1 MIHLLSIKRFMAIS
15 VTIVLAVVIVLSTSG
30 SAMGQ
35 ENGGAPA
42 RDVATAQQ
50 QGPTDPAELE
60 AFLDKLLGKEMQK
73 HHIAGAAV
81 SVVKDGELFFAKGY
95 GEADLENK
103 IPVDPEQTI
112 FHVGSVGKLFTWT
125 AVMQLV
131 EEGKLDL
138 DEDVNTYLDF
148 RIPDTYPQP
157 ITLRHLMTHT
167 SGFEERWLDSVV
179 SDTSELV
186 PAREWLVSNMPA
198 RVCPP
203 GDCAGYSNYNAMLAG
218 YIVARVSGEPYD
230 QYIQEHIFDP
240 LGMAHS
246 TAQSPIS
253 PDMRAQ
259 ASAGYTYEDGDFQ
272 AFPDYT
278 AQPALWP
285 SGAHQA
291 SVTDMARFMIA
302 HLQNGRYSGANT
314 AGARILNKTT
324 ARQMHSTAYTP
335 DPRLLGAAYGFAD
348 MSDNG
353 QRTLGHTGYFPPMS
367 SLLLLLPEQNL
378 GVFVVYNSEGGRGLT
393 TQHTG
398 FQRAFFDHY
407 YPAPAVKPIQPPAD
421 FAERAGRFEGLY
433 RLASWPATTFQKVG
447 GLVGE
452 GTVEISD
459 PGDGTLLLSIA
470 GYEQRFVE
478 VKPLYF
484 RQVDGQFGMIFREDE
499 GGRITQMYTDL
510 IPQYTGV
517 KLAWYETPGFNL
529 PLLRAGVLVFLPM
542 IPVAVLRFI
551 RTPRPGGGRKPASRG
566 ARVAYWI
573 IVGICV
579 LNLLFVVGMVPASNA
594 PTELHGPQLIV
605 KIVLGVGVLSAV
617 LTAGA
622 LLYGVLAWNNSY
634 WGIATR
640 VHYTLVT
647 VAAVAFV
654 WFLNYW
660 NLLGWRFYS
669 EVSQGGS
676 ARARNG
682 R

>member
-1 MIHLLSIKRFMAIS
+1 MNHLLSIKRFMAIS
-15 VTIVLAVVIVLSTSG
+15 TPIMLALVIVLSISG
-30 SAMGQ
+30 AARGQ
-35 ENGGAPA
+35 ENEVSAGGNGP
-42 RDVATAQQ
+42 TASSQQ
-50 QGPTDPAELE
+50 QGPTDRAEIE
-60 AFLDKLLGKEMQK
+60 AFLDDELGREMEK

-81 SVVKDGELFFAKGY
+81 SVVKDGKLFFAKGY
-95 GEADLENK
+95 GSADLGNK

-131 EEGKLDL
+131 EQGKLDL
-138 DEDVNTYLDF
+138 DEDINDYLDF

-167 SGFEERWLDSVV
+167 SGFEDRWLDSVV
-179 SDTSELV
+179 SDTSEV
-186 PAREWLVSNMPA
+186 IPAREWLVTYMPA

-246 TAQSPIS
+246 TAQSPI
-253 PDMRAQ
+253 PQNLRAQ
-259 ASAGYTYEDGDFQ
+259 ASVGYTYEDGDFK

-314 AGARILNKTT
+314 AEARILKETT

-378 GVFVVYNSEGGRGLT
+378 GVYVVYNSEGGRELT
-393 TQHTG
+393 NQHTG

-421 FAERAGRFEGLY
+421 FAERAGRFVGLY
-433 RLASWPATTFQKVG
+433 RLASWPATTFHKVV

-452 GTVEISD
+452 NAVEISD

-470 GYEQRFVE
+470 GYEWRFVE
-478 VKPLYF
+478 VEPLYF
-484 RQVDGQFGMIFREDE
+484 RQVDGQFGMVFREDDQ
-499 GGRITQMYTDL
+499 GRITHVYTDL
-510 IPQYTGV
+510 MPQYTGV
-517 KLAWYETPGFNL
+517 KLNWYETPGFNL
-529 PLLRAGVLVFLPM
+529 PLLLVCVLVFLSM
-542 IPVAVLRFI
+542 IPVAVIRFI
-551 RTPRPGGGRKPASRG
+551 RNRRPSSDRKPASRG

-579 LNLLFVVGMVPASNA
+579 LNLLFVVGMVPASSP
-594 PTELHGPQLIV
+594 PTELLGAQLIV

-617 LTAGA
+617 LTVGA
-622 LLYGVLAWNNSY
+622 LIYSVLAWKRSY

-654 WFLNYW
+654 WFLNFW
-660 NLLGWRFYS
+660 NLLGWRF
-669 EVSQGGS
+669 
-676 ARARNG
+676 
-682 R
+682 

>member
-1 MIHLLSIKRFMAIS
+1 MNHLLSIKKFMAIS
-15 VTIVLAVVIVLSTSG
+15 MTTMLALVILLSTSG

-35 ENGGAPA
+35 EDKVTAGRNE
-42 RDVATAQQ
+42 ATGPSQQ
-50 QGPTDPAELE
+50 QLGPTDPAELE
-60 AFLDKLLGKEMQK
+60 AFLDEELGREMEK

-95 GEADLENK
+95 GSADLEK
-103 IPVDPEQTI
+103 GIPVDPERTI

-131 EEGKLDL
+131 EQGKLDL
-138 DEDVNTYLDF
+138 DADVNTYLDF

-186 PAREWLVSNMPA
+186 PAREWLVTYMPA

-246 TAQSPIS
+246 TAQSPI
-253 PDMRAQ
+253 PQDLREH
-259 ASAGYTYEDGDFQ
+259 ASVGYTYEDGDFQ

-314 AGARILNKTT
+314 AGARILKETT

-378 GVFVVYNSEGGRGLT
+378 GVYVVYNSEGGRVLT
-393 TQHTG
+393 NQHTG

-407 YPAPAVKPIQPPAD
+407 YPAPAVESIKPPAD
-421 FAERAGRFEGLY
+421 FAERAGRFVGLY
-433 RLASWPATTFQKVG
+433 RYASSPATTFHKVV

-452 GTVEISD
+452 NAVEISD

-470 GYEQRFVE
+470 GYEWRFVE
-478 VKPLYF
+478 VEPLYF
-484 RQVDGQFGMIFREDE
+484 RQVDGQFGMVFREDDR
-499 GGRITQMYTDL
+499 GRITHVYTDL
-510 IPQYTGV
+510 MPQYTAV
-517 KLAWYETPGFNL
+517 KLNWYETPGFNL
-529 PLLRAGVLVFLPM
+529 PLLLVCVLVFLSM
-542 IPVAVLRFI
+542 IPVAVIRFI
-551 RTPRPGGGRKPASRG
+551 RNRRLGGDRKPASRG

-579 LNLLFVVGMVPASNA
+579 LNLLFVVGMVPASNP
-594 PTELHGPQLIV
+594 PTELLGAQLIV

-617 LTAGA
+617 LTVGA
-622 LLYGVLAWNNSY
+622 LLYSVLAWKNSY
-634 WGIATR
+634 WGIAAR

-647 VAAVAFV
+647 VAALAFV

-660 NLLGWRFYS
+660 NLLGWRF
-669 EVSQGGS
+669 
-676 ARARNG
+676 
-682 R
+682 